1 MPHFRL
7 FPLLA
12 ACIAVPLLAINAAS
26 VHASDRSGDWQCA
39 DGRTIVASTSRHL
52 AARICAQAELA
63 RQFLGRCGIE
73 GRGPLRIATQQVLG
87 RARTQKAGVYEPASG
102 TIRLLAYAAF
112 VKAGRRTI
120 GETRVMTRVLH
131 ASVATHEVAHGIF
144 HEHAAAVDLPET
156 AHEYVAY
163 VAQLS
168 TLPAEVRDD
177 LARQNDVP
185 RVANLFTFSH
195 FLLYA
200 DPERF
205 ALAAWRHFHQP
216 ENGCAFL
223 HAVVAGKIHFPPI
236 GD

>member
-1 MPHFRL
+1 MPHRSL
-7 FPLLA
+7 KSLLA
-12 ACIAVPLLAINAAS
+12 ACLAGPLVLIGGSAAS
-26 VHASDRSGDWQCA
+26 ETNRSGDWQCP
-39 DGRTIVASTSRHL
+39 DGRTTVANSSRHL

-73 GRGPLRIATQQVLG
+73 GRAPLRISMSQVLG
-87 RARTQKAGVYEPASG
+87 RSRKQKAGEYDPSTG

-112 VKAGRRTI
+112 VKAGWRAI
-120 GETRVMTRVLH
+120 GETHVVTRVLH
-131 ASVATHEVAHGIF
+131 ASVATHEVAHGVF
-144 HEHAAAVDLPET
+144 HEHAAAADLPET

-168 TLPAEVRDD
+168 TLPADVRDD
-177 LARQNDVP
+177 LARQNELP
-185 RVANLFTFSH
+185 RIANLFTFSH

-205 ALAAWRHFHQP
+205 AIAAWRHFHQP

-223 HAVVAGKIHFPPI
+223 HAVVEGKVHFPPI